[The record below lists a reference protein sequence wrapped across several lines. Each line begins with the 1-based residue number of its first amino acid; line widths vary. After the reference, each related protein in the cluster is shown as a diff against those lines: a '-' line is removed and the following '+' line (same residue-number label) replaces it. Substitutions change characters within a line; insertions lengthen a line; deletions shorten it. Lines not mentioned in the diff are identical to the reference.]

1 MGKNLP
7 IRSTRRRELIE
18 ATISIIA
25 RYGYSGTTVS
35 RVAKAAGV
43 SIGLMNFHFESKDKL
58 FKETFKYLA
67 DDYHQVWM
75 NLIMGCSDDP
85 WDRLIKTMIG
95 AYFDPEVFTS
105 EKLAVWFSFWSDAA
119 LRDNFRN
126 AATRVEHRYIRD
138 LEGEIYRLV
147 QHRADGKKTAAR
159 ITGALSA
166 MIDGYWLQAL
176 IYPKTFKSKD
186 AVRSCIAFLEVCALY
201 YEGKTAKAA
210 KAE

>member
-25 RYGYSGTTVS
+25 KYGYAGTTVIK
-35 RVAKAAGV
+35 VAKAAGV
-43 SIGLMNFHFESKDKL
+43 SMGLMNFHFESKDKL

-67 DDYHQVWM
+67 EEYNQVWM
-75 NLIMGCSDDP
+75 NRITACSDDP
-85 WDRLIKTMIG
+85 WDRLKTMIG

-119 LRDNFRN
+119 LRDTFRN

-138 LEGEIYRLV
+138 VEGEIQRLV
-147 QHRADGKKTAAR
+147 AHRSDGKKTAAR
-159 ITGALSA
+159 ITAALSA
-166 MIDGYWLQAL
+166 MIDGYWLQAQ

-186 AVRSCIAFLEVCALY
+186 AIRSCIAFLEVCALY
-201 YEGKTAKAA
+201 YEGKTAPKG

>member
-7 IRSTRRRELIE
+7 IRSSRRRELIE

-25 RYGYSGTTVS
+25 RHGYSGTTVS
-35 RVAKAAGV
+35 KVAKAAGV
-43 SIGLMNFHFESKDKL
+43 SVGLMNFHFESKDKL

-67 DDYHQVWM
+67 DDYHQLW
-75 NLIMGCSDDP
+75 LTRIAGCSADP
-85 WDRLIKTMIG
+85 WDRLRTMIG

-126 AATRVEHRYIRD
+126 AAARVEHRYIRD

-147 QHRADGKKTAAR
+147 MHRPEAKKTAMR

-176 IYPKTFKSKD
+176 LAPRTFKSKD

-201 YEGKTAKAA
+201 YEGKTVSKAA